1 MPEGRYWLQTL
12 GCPKNQVDSD
22 KLAGMLEADGLA
34 PSTSPEQADLVV
46 VNTCAFI
53 EAARQESVEAV
64 LELADVRR
72 PGARLVVTGCM
83 AERYGE
89 ELAAALPEV
98 DLVAGFGRRLVPLG
112 SARVTPLPTVPP
124 PAVPEPVAL
133 GARRRRA
140 PSPSL
145 ESFDLLSLPRPA
157 SAAPWAYVKVAEGC
171 DRRCGF
177 CAIPSFRGT
186 QRSRPPA
193 DVLAEV
199 RSLATDDKMPVK
211 EVVLVAQDLASYGR
225 DRTAAHRAAPGR
237 VRRPT
242 PLVSLVEAVAGI
254 VPRTRLLY
262 LYPSG
267 LTDELV
273 DAVLATGVPY
283 FDLSLQHVSR
293 PLLARMRRWGDG
305 DRFLERVAGIR
316 RAEPRA
322 TFRSSFILG
331 YPGETEEDHDA
342 LLAFLDAAQLD
353 WAGFFT
359 FSKEAGTFAEG
370 LGGQVPEELALERLR
385 ECTELQDTITA
396 RRRDGLVG
404 EVREVLV
411 DAPGR
416 GRTVHEAPEIDGI
429 VRLPPSLPVGRL
441 ALVELTAS
449 HGTDLLGVPVD
460 EPPAA
465 EPPEPADAPDA
476 AEAAPDAA
484 EARAP
489 AGAAR

>member
-1 MPEGRYWLQTL
+1 MADAVAVRPGAGREVRRLEGGCMPKGRYWLQTL

-22 KLAGMLEADGLA
+22 KLAGLLETDGFV
-34 PSTSPEQADLVV
+34 PSAGPDDADLVV

-53 EAARQESVEAV
+53 DAARQESIEAV

-83 AERYGE
+83 AERYGD

-98 DLVAGFGRRLVPLG
+98 DLVAGFGRSP
-112 SARVTPLPTVPP
+112 
-124 PAVPEPVAL
+124 VPEDRPGPPTARSGGAPVTLA
-133 GARRRRA
+133 ARRPRT
-140 PSPSL
+140 PSSML
-145 ESFDLLSLPRPA
+145 ESFDLLSLPRPP

-177 CAIPSFRGT
+177 CAIPSFRGA
-186 QRSRPPA
+186 QRSRPHA

-199 RSLATDDKMPVK
+199 RSLATHETMPVR

-225 DRTAAHRAAPGR
+225 DRAAPRPGGSGR
-237 VRRPT
+237 AVRPT
-242 PLVSLVEAVAGI
+242 PLVTLMERVAAV

-267 LTDELV
+267 LTGELV

-305 DRFLERVAGIR
+305 ERFLERIAAIR
-316 RAEPRA
+316 RATPRA

-331 YPGETEEDHDA
+331 YPGETEEDHDS

-359 FSKEAGTFAEG
+359 FSEEAG
-370 LGGQVPEELALERLR
+370 
-385 ECTELQDTITA
+385 
-396 RRRDGLVG
+396 
-404 EVREVLV
+404 
-411 DAPGR
+411 
-416 GRTVHEAPEIDGI
+416 
-429 VRLPPSLPVGRL
+429 
-441 ALVELTAS
+441 
-449 HGTDLLGVPVD
+449 
-460 EPPAA
+460 
-465 EPPEPADAPDA
+465 
-476 AEAAPDAA
+476 
-484 EARAP
+484 
-489 AGAAR
+489 